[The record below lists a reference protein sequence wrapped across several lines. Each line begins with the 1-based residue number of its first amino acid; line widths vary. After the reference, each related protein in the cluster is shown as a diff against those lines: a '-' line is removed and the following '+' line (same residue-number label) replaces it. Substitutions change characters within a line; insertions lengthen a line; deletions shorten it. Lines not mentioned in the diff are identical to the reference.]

1 MQLHGDKDWPVASGE
16 AGQLGKLCVRGPE
29 GMQGYLNHPELTAQT
44 LRDGRLHADDMAR
57 AYERGHLFIAHRK
70 KVMICVSPK
79 S

>member
-1 MQLHGDKDWPVASGE
+1 
-16 AGQLGKLCVRGPE
+16 
-29 GMQGYLNHPELTAQT
+29 MQGYLNHPELTAQT
-44 LRDGRLHADDMAR
+44 LRDGRLHAGDMVRDMAR